1 MWIDGIING
10 YRITNLTAVIKLTYT
25 MEIKTTPEKVWY
37 WLGTPERAM
46 VWQTNVSKT
55 EILQETPDMIGTT
68 FRETIEE
75 NGSSVEMQGVVTDYR
90 ENQSLAMHLSG
101 KYNVVDVE
109 WRIEDKGEYTRL
121 TMYSN
126 IRFRSFIKILSILM
140 RPIFKRNIA
149 EQLQGEF
156 ARLKELCERDN

>member
-1 MWIDGIING
+1 MRIVQTIDINC
-10 YRITNLTAVIKLTYT
+10 
-25 MEIKTTPEKVWY
+25 TPEQVWY

-55 EILQETPDMIGTT
+55 EVLQETPNMVGTT

-75 NGSSVEMQGVVTDYR
+75 NGRSVEMYGVVTDYR

-109 WRIEDKGEYTRL
+109 WHIEEMGECTRL
-121 TMYSN
+121 TMQAD
-126 IRFRSFIKILSILM
+126 IRFRSLAGLLSIFM
-140 RPIFKRNIA
+140 RPVFKKNVIG
-149 EQLQGEF
+149 QLRVEF
-156 ARLKELCERDN
+156 ARLKELCEQGV

>member
-1 MWIDGIING
+1 MKLSYTIDIDC
-10 YRITNLTAVIKLTYT
+10 
-25 MEIKTTPEKVWY
+25 TPEQVWY

-55 EILQETPDMIGTT
+55 EILQETPNWIGTT

-75 NGSSVEMQGVVTDYR
+75 NGRGTEMQGIVTDYR

-109 WRIEDKGEYTRL
+109 WHLKEIEKRARL
-121 TMYSN
+121 TVKAD
-126 IRFRSFIKILSILM
+126 IRFKSFVRLMSILFW
-140 RPIFKRNIA
+140 PAFKKNALR
-149 EQLQGEF
+149 QLQEEC
-156 ARLKELCERDN
+156 ARLKELCEQDT

>member
-1 MWIDGIING
+1 M
-10 YRITNLTAVIKLTYT
+10 KLTYA
-25 MEIKTTPEKVWY
+25 MEIKATPEKVWY

-55 EILQETPDMIGTT
+55 EVLKETPNMIGTT

-75 NGSSVEMQGVVTDYR
+75 NGSTVEMQGVVTDYR

-109 WRIEDKGEYTRL
+109 WRIEEMGKHTRL
-121 TMYSN
+121 TLYSN
-126 IRFRSFIKILSILM
+126 IRFRSFVKILSIFM
-140 RPIFKRNIA
+140 RPVLKKRII
-149 EQLQGEF
+149 EQLQAEF

>member
-1 MWIDGIING
+1 M
-10 YRITNLTAVIKLTYT
+10 KLTYA
-25 MEIKTTPEKVWY
+25 MVIKSTPEKVWY
-37 WLGTPERAM
+37 WLGTPERAI

-55 EILQETPDMIGTT
+55 EILKETPNMIGTT

-75 NGSSVEMQGVVTDYR
+75 NGSGVEMQGVVTDYR

-109 WRIEDKGEYTRL
+109 WRIEEMGEHIRL
-121 TMYSN
+121 TLYSN
-126 IRFRSFIKILSILM
+126 IRFRSFVKILSILM
-140 RPIFKRNIA
+140 RPVFKKRIT

>member
-1 MWIDGIING
+1 M
-10 YRITNLTAVIKLTYT
+10 VIKS
-25 MEIKTTPEKVWY
+25 TPEKVWY

-55 EILQETPDMIGTT
+55 EIIKETPNMIGTT
-68 FRETIEE
+68 FQETIEE
-75 NGSSVEMQGVVTDYR
+75 NGNSVEMQGVVTDYR

-109 WRIEDKGEYTRL
+109 WHIDEMGEHTSL
-121 TMYSN
+121 TLYSN
-126 IRFRSFIKILSILM
+126 IRFRSFVKILSILM
-140 RPIFKRNIA
+140 RPVFKKRIT

>member
-1 MWIDGIING
+1 MDINC
-10 YRITNLTAVIKLTYT
+10 
-25 MEIKTTPEKVWY
+25 TPEQVWY

-46 VWQTNVSKT
+46 EWQTNVSKT
-55 EILQETPDMIGTT
+55 EIIKETPNMIGTT

-75 NGSSVEMQGVVTDYR
+75 NGRGVEMCGVITDYR

-109 WRIEDKGEYTRL
+109 WRIEGMGERTRL
-121 TMYSN
+121 TTYAN
-126 IRFRSFIKILSILM
+126 IRFRSFLKVLSFLM
-140 RPIFKRNIA
+140 RPTFQKNIT

>member
-1 MWIDGIING
+1 M
-10 YRITNLTAVIKLTYT
+10 VMKLTYS
-25 MEIKTTPEKVWY
+25 IDINCTPEKVWY

-55 EILQETPDMIGTT
+55 EIIKETPNWIGTT

-75 NGSSVEMQGVVTDYR
+75 NGSGTEMEGVVTDYR
-90 ENQSLAMHLSG
+90 ENQALAMHLSG

-109 WRIEDKGEYTRL
+109 WSIEEKGEHTRL
-121 TMYSN
+121 TVYSN
-126 IRFRSFIKILSILM
+126 IRFRSFIKILSILI
-140 RPIFKRNIA
+140 RPVFKKKIT
-149 EQLQGEF
+149 EQLQEEF